1 MANSPRENLAHWLRD
16 AHAMEVGTLDDLRR
30 LASRIES
37 YPQLKARFEQHIQ
50 ESEGQERRLKELLES
65 MGEST
70 SAVKQ
75 TVTKLAGNVQ
85 ALVGTLFSDEMLK
98 NAISAYAFEHFEIG
112 NYRALIATAEQAG
125 ETQAVSVL
133 QQNLGEEEEMARW
146 LEQHLPEI
154 TRQYLQLDASGQGGK
169 T

>member
-1 MANSPRENLAHWLRD
+1 MANSPRDNLARWLRD
-16 AHAMEVGTLDDLRR
+16 AHSMEVGTLDDLRR

-37 YPQLKARFEQHIQ
+37 YPQLKARIEQHIR

-70 SAVKQ
+70 SALKE
-75 TVTKLAGNVQ
+75 TATKLAGNVQ
-85 ALVGTLFSDEMLK
+85 ALVGTFFSDEMLK
-98 NAISAYAFEHFEIG
+98 NAIATYAFEHFEIG
-112 NYRALIATAEQAG
+112 NYRALITTAEQAG
-125 ETQAVSVL
+125 ETRAVSVL
-133 QQNLGEEEEMARW
+133 QQNLREEEEMARW

-154 TRQYLQLDASGQGGK
+154 TRQYLQLDASDQGGK

>member
-16 AHAMEVGTLDDLRR
+16 AHAMEVGTLDNLRR
-30 LASRIES
+30 LAGRVDS
-37 YPQLKARFEQHIQ
+37 YPQLKARFEQHIR

-65 MGEST
+65 MNEST
-70 SAVKQ
+70 SALKE

-98 NAISAYAFEHFEIG
+98 NAIAAYAFEHFEIG
-112 NYRALIATAEQAG
+112 NYRALITTAEQAG
-125 ETQAVSVL
+125 ETRAVAVL
-133 QQNLGEEEEMARW
+133 QQNLREEEEMARW

-154 TRQYLQLDASGQGGK
+154 TRQYLQLDAAGQGGK

>member
-65 MGEST
+65 MGEGT